1 MRAELVRRN
10 LLDAVLLLPG
20 NVMQRNPAAHALL
33 LFDRRREQGGPQA
46 GQDSVFMADLSSL
59 GRRGRTSGYLDEAH
73 VRQVLELL
81 RERREVTGVSRCVPC
96 ADILAQNVWLPSRF
110 LRPDAGEATP
120 PEEQPARIAALEAE
134 LSETLT
140 QLDALLA
147 RLSSLCPPQQA

>member
-1 MRAELVRRN
+1 MPSVSHKHVCRRN
-10 LLDAVLLLPG
+10 LLDAVIQLPG
-20 NVMQRNPAAHALL
+20 NVVQGNNAAPALL

-59 GRRGRTSGYLDEAH
+59 GRRSRTLGYLEEAH
-73 VRQVLELL
+73 LEAALELL
-81 RERREVTGVSRCVPC
+81 RERRERPGVSRCVPC
-96 ADILAQNVWLPSRF
+96 ADILTQNVWLPSRF

-134 LSETLT
+134 LSETQM

-147 RLSSLCPPQQA
+147 RLATLCP